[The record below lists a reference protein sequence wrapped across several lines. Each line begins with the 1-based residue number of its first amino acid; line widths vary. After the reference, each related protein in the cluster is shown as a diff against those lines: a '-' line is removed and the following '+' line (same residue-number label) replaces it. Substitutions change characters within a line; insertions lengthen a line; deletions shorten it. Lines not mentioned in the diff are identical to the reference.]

1 MKICLIGAGSFVFGP
16 SVLYDAIIEHQ
27 IDGLHLALVDPRLEM
42 AEIMVGLGQQM
53 AISAGI
59 NVTITAHSEWRD
71 ALDGTDFVICCAAVE
86 LQRRFAMDV
95 DLIHQHYPEHL
106 ITEFG
111 GVQGISYSLR
121 QIAMI
126 RNLAKDMKA
135 ICPDAWLLTSANP
148 LPRVCQAAH
157 ELGVRTAGF
166 CNNSMG
172 GYHLIGRMLQ
182 NLDENYPWPQA
193 TERYEAIM
201 AGINHFTFAL
211 QLIDK
216 SSSTDVLKDFISIAQ
231 QQNVFEPRTAEL
243 VKLTG
248 CWPSNGDAHMR
259 DFLIPNSDS
268 TPLELTSHGTVSERE
283 AHLASLK
290 AAANGSGPWKPLLTH
305 RAWEKPVDFAVAV
318 NGGKKVKFHSLNLVN
333 DGQLPDLPNGIF
345 VETPTVVDADGPHPS
360 HLLLPESVAKM
371 SVLQAKINDIIVRA
385 SLTDDFSLL
394 DEAIDLD
401 LTVTDKQAGR
411 RALKACLSAH
421 DDLLK

>member
-42 AEIMVGLGQQM
+42 AEIMAGLGQQM
-53 AISAGI
+53 ATSIGN
-59 NVTITAHSEWRD
+59 NVTITAHSDWRE
-71 ALDGTDFVICCAAVE
+71 ALSDTDFVICCAAVE
-86 LQRRFAMDV
+86 LQRRFAIDV

-126 RNLAKDMKA
+126 RSLAKDMRKY
-135 ICPDAWLLTSANP
+135 CPEAWLLTSANP

-166 CNNSMG
+166 CSNSMG

-182 NLDENYPWPQA
+182 NWNENYPWPQA
-193 TERYEAIM
+193 TERYDAVM
-201 AGINHFTFAL
+201 AGINHFTFTL
-211 QLIDK
+211 RLIDK
-216 SSSTDVLKDFISIAQ
+216 ATNEDVLSSFITNAQ
-231 QQNVFEPRTAEL
+231 RQNAFEQRTAEL
-243 VKLTG
+243 VNLTG

-259 DFLIPNSDS
+259 DFLVPNSDS
-268 TPLELTSHGTVSERE
+268 LPLELTSHGTVSERE
-283 AHLASLK
+283 AQLASLK
-290 AAANGSGPWKPLLTH
+290 AAANGNGPWEPLLAH
-305 RAWEKPVDFAVAV
+305 RAWEKPIDFAVAV

-345 VETPTVVDADGPHPS
+345 VETPAVADADGPHPS
-360 HLLLPESVAKM
+360 HLRLPESIAQM
-371 SVLQAKINDIIVRA
+371 SILQGKINDIIVRA
-385 SLTDDFSLL
+385 SLNDDFSLL

-401 LTVTDKQAGR
+401 LTVTDKQAGK
-411 RALKACLSAH
+411 RALQACLSAH
-421 DDLLK
+421 EDILG

>member
-1 MKICLIGAGSFVFGP
+1 
-16 SVLYDAIIEHQ
+16 
-27 IDGLHLALVDPRLEM
+27 
-42 AEIMVGLGQQM
+42 
-53 AISAGI
+53 
-59 NVTITAHSEWRD
+59 
-71 ALDGTDFVICCAAVE
+71 
-86 LQRRFAMDV
+86 MDV

-148 LPRVCQAAH
+148 LPRVCQAAN

-166 CNNSMG
+166 CSNSMG
-172 GYHLIGRMLQ
+172 GYHLIGRVMQ

-216 SSSTDVLKDFISIAQ
+216 NNNADVLKDFISIAQ
-231 QQNVFEPRTAEL
+231 QQNTFEPRTAEL

-259 DFLIPNSDS
+259 DFLVPNSDS
-268 TPLELTSHGTVSERE
+268 LPLELTSHGTVSERE

-290 AAANGSGPWKPLLTH
+290 AAANDSGPWKPLLTH
-305 RAWEKPVDFAVAV
+305 RAWEKPVNFAVAV

-333 DGQLPDLPNGIF
+333 YGQLPDLPNGIF
-345 VETPTVVDADGPHPS
+345 VETPATADADGPHPF
-360 HLLLPESVAKM
+360 HLKLPESIAKM
-371 SVLQAKINDIIVRA
+371 SILQAKINDIIVRA
-385 SLTDDFSLL
+385 SLNDDFSLL
-394 DEAIDLD
+394 DEALDLD
-401 LTVTDKQAGR
+401 LTVTDKQAGK
-411 RALKACLSAH
+411 RALLACLSAH
-421 DDLLK
+421 EDILK